1 MTASGTDSLLKR
13 MKAANAVTRSGPI
26 QPHSPSSGMGVIS
39 RARSAAI
46 RSAVPPPARS
56 WSVSGV
62 VPVLAPAAG
71 PMPAWA
77 ASVVTMPSAS
87 GPPGPPSSG
96 SLAGCPACVAVI
108 ERHVMWREAR
118 VGTRIVPDL
127 VPGEARE
134 GNGGPGVLTLAGV
147 PIGQAEDAPARL
159 AEALASADVIA
170 AEDTRRVRQL
180 ATALD
185 VRLTARVVSY
195 YDVIEVRRAAE
206 LVTELQAG
214 RDVLVVTDA
223 GMPAISDPG
232 YRLVAAAAAA
242 GIRVPAVPGPSAV
255 TTALAVSGLPTDRFC
270 FEGFPPRKGGERAR
284 RFGELA
290 ADPRTHV
297 LFESPRRVAATLAEL
312 QDSHGDERAAVL
324 CRELTKTHE
333 EIVRGSLAELAAW
346 AAERDASGGVRG
358 EITLVVAGVGQAV
371 VRAAARAAA
380 REARRAERHR
390 GG

>member
-1 MTASGTDSLLKR
+1 M
-13 MKAANAVTRSGPI
+13 
-26 QPHSPSSGMGVIS
+26 
-39 RARSAAI
+39 
-46 RSAVPPPARS
+46 
-56 WSVSGV
+56 
-62 VPVLAPAAG
+62 
-71 PMPAWA
+71 
-77 ASVVTMPSAS
+77 
-87 GPPGPPSSG
+87 
-96 SLAGCPACVAVI
+96 
-108 ERHVMWREAR
+108 
-118 VGTRIVPDL
+118 GTRIVTDHG
-127 VPGEARE
+127 PGEARA
-134 GNGGPGVLTLAGV
+134 GDGAPGVLTLAGV

-242 GIRVPAVPGPSAV
+242 GIRVTAVPGPSAV

-284 RFGELA
+284 RFAELA
-290 ADPRTHV
+290 ADARTHV
-297 LFESPRRVAATLAEL
+297 LFESPRRIAATLAEL
-312 QDSHGDERAAVL
+312 RESHGGDRAAVV

-346 AAERDASGGVRG
+346 AADQEASGGVRG
-358 EITLVVAGVGQAV
+358 EITLVVAGVGQAA

-380 REARRAERHR
+380 REARRAERH
-390 GG
+390 GGG